1 MEQGTEYRE
10 DDTRTFPRAIH
21 AIIARA
27 PPTREIGAFSLVRK
41 RATACVLDLVE
52 ELQPR
57 RQDLD
62 VFAMCG
68 CHDSRHPVGHA
79 GRVMQEVGLT
89 ARQRS
94 GRVRRETGKPGA
106 SDWGRV
112 VAMGTKVS
120 PYTGKRYGCVN
131 STLEKPYSCDHCLG
145 YPTRDI
151 GAFSPGRKRPVAC
164 VAQHPST
171 RWQLRTR
178 NLKAHAPR
186 TSNET
191 EVTLEIGCTCGRK
204 PSNE

>member
-1 MEQGTEYRE
+1 MQ
-10 DDTRTFPRAIH
+10 
-21 AIIARA
+21 
-27 PPTREIGAFSLVRK
+27 K
-41 RATACVLDLVE
+41 RVIACVLDLVE
-52 ELQPR
+52 E
-57 RQDLD
+57 RQDLE
-62 VFAMCG
+62 VFAMRG
-68 CHDSRHPVGHA
+68 CHDPRHPDGHA
-79 GRVMQEVGLT
+79 DRVMQEVVLT

-131 STLEKPYSCDHCLG
+131 FTLEKPYSCDHCLG
-145 YPTRDI
+145 SPTREI

-178 NLKAHAPR
+178 NLKAHASR
-186 TSNET
+186 TFNET

-204 PSNE
+204 PCKE